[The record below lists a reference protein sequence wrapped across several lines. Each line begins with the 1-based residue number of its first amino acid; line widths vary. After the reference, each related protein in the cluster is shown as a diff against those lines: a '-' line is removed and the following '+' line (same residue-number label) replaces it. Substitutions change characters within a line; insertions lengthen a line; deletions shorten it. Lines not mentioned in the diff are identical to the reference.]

1 MQRKMQRKIYNE
13 ILKWKNNDITKP
25 LMVIGSRQIG
35 KTYIIEEFCK
45 NEFKN
50 YIEVN
55 LQKNPNVIKIFEQKE
70 NPEEKFYK
78 MLIEINKNFN
88 IDTDIIFFDEVQE
101 SEQLISD
108 LKFFCESEKPYKII
122 VAGSL
127 LGVKLN
133 RFHSSFPVGKVEMLN
148 MYAMD
153 FEEFLMALDKKMWID
168 EIKRCYEKN
177 EPIIIHNKLLDL
189 YRAYLYIGGMP
200 ESIKSYIKG
209 EENIFNYKEKIKKD
223 IIEAYISDMSKYI
236 ENVFEGAKIE
246 QIYKSIPS
254 QLGNR
259 SKKFQYTKISKNARS
274 RDYELPLDWLL
285 ASNMIMKCTNLTA
298 VEIPPKAFENPD
310 YFKLFIND
318 VGLLSALLE
327 IKFNDILLDKPYI
340 YKGEIAE
347 NYVAQ
352 QFVSNNITL
361 QYYKIDKNNNENMEI
376 DFILYNDDGIIP
388 IEVKADDNTKSNS
401 LKKYINRYNPKYAIR
416 ISTKNFGFANGIKS
430 IPLYA
435 TFCIE

>member
-1 MQRKMQRKIYNE
+1 MQRKIYQE
-13 ILKWKNNDITKP
+13 ILNWKNSNITKP
-25 LMVIGSRQIG
+25 LMIIGSRQIG

-45 NEFKN
+45 NEFEN
-50 YIEVN
+50 YIEIN
-55 LQKNPNVIKIFEQKE
+55 LQKSPQIVEIFEQKKD
-70 NPEEKFYK
+70 PEEKFYK

-88 IDTDIIFFDEVQE
+88 VETDVIFFDEVQE

-108 LKFFCESEKPYKII
+108 LKFFCESDKPYKII

-148 MYAMD
+148 MYTMD
-153 FEEFLMALDKKMWID
+153 FEEFLMALDKKLWIN
-168 EIKRCYEKN
+168 EIKRCYKEN
-177 EPIIIHNKLLDL
+177 EPIIMHDKLLDL
-189 YRAYLYIGGMP
+189 YRIYLYIGGMP
-200 ESIKSYIKG
+200 ESINNYINEK
-209 EENIFNYKEKIKKD
+209 ENIFNYKEKIKKD
-223 IIEAYISDMSKYI
+223 IIDAYISDMSKYI

-259 SKKFQYTKISKNARS
+259 SKKFQYAKINKNARR

-285 ASNMIMKCTNLTA
+285 ASNMIIKCNNLTA
-298 VEIPPKAFENPD
+298 IQIPPKAFENPD

-318 VGLLSALLE
+318 VGLLSSLLE

-340 YKGEIAE
+340 FKGEIAE

-352 QFVSNNITL
+352 QLISNNISL
-361 QYYKIDKNNNENMEI
+361 QYYKIDQKNNENMEI

-401 LKKYINRYNPKYAIR
+401 LTKYINKYNPSYAIR
-416 ISTKNFGFANGIKS
+416 ISSKNFGCANNIKS
-430 IPLYA
+430 VPLYA
-435 TFCIE
+435 TFLIK

>member
-1 MQRKMQRKIYNE
+1 MQRKIYQE
-13 ILKWKNNDITKP
+13 FLKWKENNMAKP
-25 LMVIGSRQIG
+25 LMIIGSRQIG

-55 LQKNPNVIKIFEQKE
+55 LQKSPQIVEIFEQKKD
-70 NPEEKFYK
+70 PEEKFYN

-88 IDTDIIFFDEVQE
+88 VETDIIFFDEVQE

-108 LKFFCESEKPYKII
+108 LKFFCESDKPYKII

-168 EIKRCYEKN
+168 EIKHCYEKN
-177 EPIIIHNKLLDL
+177 KPIVIHDKLLDL
-189 YRAYLYIGGMP
+189 YRTYLYIGGMP
-200 ESIKSYIKG
+200 ESIKNYINAK
-209 EENIFNYKEKIKKD
+209 ENIFDYKDKIKKD
-223 IIEAYISDMSKYI
+223 IIDAYISDMSKYI
-236 ENVFEGAKIE
+236 ENVFESAKIE

-259 SKKFQYTKISKNARS
+259 SKKFQYAKVNKNARR

-285 ASNMIMKCTNLTA
+285 ASNMIIKCNNLTA
-298 VEIPPKAFENPD
+298 IEIPPKAFENQD
-310 YFKLFIND
+310 FFKLFIND
-318 VGLLSALLE
+318 VGLLSTLLE
-327 IKFNDILLDKPYI
+327 IKFNDILLNKPYI
-340 YKGEIAE
+340 FKGEIAE
-347 NYVAQ
+347 NYVAEQ
-352 QFVSNNITL
+352 LNSNNITL
-361 QYYKIDKNNNENMEI
+361 QYYKVDQKNSENMEI

-388 IEVKADDNTKSNS
+388 IEVKADDNIKSNS
-401 LKKYINRYNPKYAIR
+401 LNKYINKYNPSYAIR
-416 ISTKNFGFANGIKS
+416 ISSKNFGFHNNIKS
-430 IPLYA
+430 VPLYA
-435 TFCIE
+435 AFLIK

>member
-1 MQRKMQRKIYNE
+1 MQRKIYKE
-13 ILKWKNNDITKP
+13 ILNWKNSNTAKP
-25 LMVIGSRQIG
+25 LMIIGSRQIG

-50 YIEVN
+50 YIEIN
-55 LQKNPNVIKIFEQKE
+55 LQKSPKIVEIFEQKKD
-70 NPEEKFYK
+70 PEEKFYK
-78 MLIEINKNFN
+78 MLLEINKNFN
-88 IDTDIIFFDEVQE
+88 VETDVIFFDEIQE

-148 MYAMD
+148 MYPMD
-153 FEEFLMALDKKMWID
+153 FEEFLMALDKEMWIK
-168 EIKRCYEKN
+168 EIKRCYKEN
-177 EPIIIHNKLLDL
+177 EPIVVHDKLLDL
-189 YRAYLYIGGMP
+189 YRTYLYIGGMP
-200 ESIKSYIKG
+200 ESVNNYVDVK
-209 EENIFNYKEKIKKD
+209 ENIFNYREKIKKD
-223 IIEAYISDMSKYI
+223 IINAYINDMSKYI

-259 SKKFQYTKISKNARS
+259 SKKFQYAKVNKNARR

-285 ASNMIMKCTNLTA
+285 ASSMIIKCTNLNA
-298 VEIPPKAFENPD
+298 IEIPPKAFENTE

-318 VGLLSALLE
+318 VGLLSTLLE
-327 IKFNDILLDKPYI
+327 IKFNDILLDRPYI
-340 YKGEIAE
+340 FKGEIAE
-347 NYVAQ
+347 NYVAEQ
-352 QFVSNNITL
+352 LTSNSITL
-361 QYYKIDKNNNENMEI
+361 QYYKVEQKNNENMEI

-388 IEVKADDNTKSNS
+388 IEIKADDNTKSNS
-401 LKKYINRYNPKYAIR
+401 LNKYINKYKPSYAIR
-416 ISTKNFGFANGIKS
+416 ISSKNFGFANNIKS
-430 IPLYA
+430 VPLYA
-435 TFCIE
+435 TFLIK

>member
-1 MQRKMQRKIYNE
+1 MQRKIYQE
-13 ILKWKNNDITKP
+13 FLKWKENNMAKP
-25 LMVIGSRQIG
+25 LMIIGSRQIG

-55 LQKNPNVIKIFEQKE
+55 LQKSPQIVEIFEQKKD
-70 NPEEKFYK
+70 PEEKFYN

-88 IDTDIIFFDEVQE
+88 VETDIIFFDEVQE

-108 LKFFCESEKPYKII
+108 LKFFCESDKPYKII

-168 EIKRCYEKN
+168 EIKHCYEKN
-177 EPIIIHNKLLDL
+177 KPIVIHDKLLDL
-189 YRAYLYIGGMP
+189 YRTYLYIGGMP
-200 ESIKSYIKG
+200 ESIKNYINAK
-209 EENIFNYKEKIKKD
+209 ENIFDYKDKIKKD
-223 IIEAYISDMSKYI
+223 IIDAYISDMSKYI
-236 ENVFEGAKIE
+236 ENVFESAKIE

-259 SKKFQYTKISKNARS
+259 SKKFQYAKVNKNARR

-285 ASNMIMKCTNLTA
+285 ASNMIIKCNNLTA
-298 VEIPPKAFENPD
+298 IEIPPKAFENQD
-310 YFKLFIND
+310 FFKLFIND
-318 VGLLSALLE
+318 VGLLSTLLE
-327 IKFNDILLDKPYI
+327 IKFNDILLNKPYI
-340 YKGEIAE
+340 FKGEIAK
-347 NYVAQ
+347 NYVAEQ
-352 QFVSNNITL
+352 LNSNNITL
-361 QYYKIDKNNNENMEI
+361 QYYKVDQKNSENMEI

-388 IEVKADDNTKSNS
+388 IEVKADDNIKSNS
-401 LKKYINRYNPKYAIR
+401 LNKYINKYNPSYAIR
-416 ISTKNFGFANGIKS
+416 ISSKNFGFHNNIKS
-430 IPLYA
+430 VPLYA
-435 TFCIE
+435 AFLIK

>member
-1 MQRKMQRKIYNE
+1 MQRKIYQE
-13 ILKWKNNDITKP
+13 ILNWKNSNITKP
-25 LMVIGSRQIG
+25 LMIIGSRQIG
-35 KTYIIEEFCK
+35 KTYIIKEFCK
-45 NEFKN
+45 NEFEN
-50 YIEVN
+50 YIEIN
-55 LQKNPNVIKIFEQKE
+55 LQKSPQIVEIFEQKKD
-70 NPEEKFYK
+70 PEEKFYK

-88 IDTDIIFFDEVQE
+88 VETDVIFFDEVQE

-108 LKFFCESEKPYKII
+108 LKFYCESEKPYKII

-148 MYAMD
+148 MYTMD

-168 EIKRCYEKN
+168 EIKRCYKEN
-177 EPIIIHNKLLDL
+177 ESIVIHDKLLDL
-189 YRAYLYIGGMP
+189 YRIYLYIGGMP
-200 ESIKSYIKG
+200 ESINNYINEK
-209 EENIFNYKEKIKKD
+209 ENIFNYKEKIKKD
-223 IIEAYISDMSKYI
+223 IIDAYISDMSKYI

-259 SKKFQYTKISKNARS
+259 SKKFQYAKINKNARR

-285 ASNMIMKCTNLTA
+285 ASNMIIKCNNLTA
-298 VEIPPKAFENPD
+298 IQIPPKAFEDPD

-318 VGLLSALLE
+318 VGLLSSLLE

-340 YKGEIAE
+340 FKGEIAE

-352 QFVSNNITL
+352 QLISNNISL
-361 QYYKIDKNNNENMEI
+361 QYYKVDQKNNENMEI

-388 IEVKADDNTKSNS
+388 IEVKANDNTKSNS
-401 LKKYINRYNPKYAIR
+401 LTKYINKYNPSYAIR
-416 ISTKNFGFANGIKS
+416 ISSKNFGFANNIKS
-430 IPLYA
+430 VPLYA
-435 TFCIE
+435 TFLIK

>member
-1 MQRKMQRKIYNE
+1 MQRKIYQE
-13 ILKWKNNDITKP
+13 ILNWKNSNITKP
-25 LMVIGSRQIG
+25 LMIIGSRQIG
-35 KTYIIEEFCK
+35 KTYIIKEFCK
-45 NEFKN
+45 NEFEN
-50 YIEVN
+50 YIEIN
-55 LQKNPNVIKIFEQKE
+55 LQKSPQIVKIFEQKKD
-70 NPEEKFYK
+70 PEEKFYK

-88 IDTDIIFFDEVQE
+88 VETDVIFFDEVQE

-108 LKFFCESEKPYKII
+108 LKFYCESEKPYKII

-148 MYAMD
+148 MYTMD

-168 EIKRCYEKN
+168 EIKRCYKEN
-177 EPIIIHNKLLDL
+177 ESIVIHDKLLDL
-189 YRAYLYIGGMP
+189 YRIYLYIGGMP
-200 ESIKSYIKG
+200 ESINNYINEK
-209 EENIFNYKEKIKKD
+209 ENIFNYKEKIKKD
-223 IIEAYISDMSKYI
+223 IIDAYISDMSKYI

-259 SKKFQYTKISKNARS
+259 SKKFQYAKINKNARR

-285 ASNMIMKCTNLTA
+285 ASNMIIKCNNLTA
-298 VEIPPKAFENPD
+298 IQIPPKAFEDPD

-318 VGLLSALLE
+318 VGLLSSLLE

-340 YKGEIAE
+340 FKGEIAE

-352 QFVSNNITL
+352 QLISNNISL
-361 QYYKIDKNNNENMEI
+361 QYYKVDQKNNENMEI

-388 IEVKADDNTKSNS
+388 IEVKANDNTKSNS
-401 LKKYINRYNPKYAIR
+401 LTKYINKYNPSYAIR
-416 ISTKNFGFANGIKS
+416 ISSKNFGFANNIKS
-430 IPLYA
+430 VPLYA
-435 TFCIE
+435 TFLIK

>member
-1 MQRKMQRKIYNE
+1 MRRKIYKE
-13 ILKWKNNDITKP
+13 ILNWKNSNITKP
-25 LMVIGSRQIG
+25 LMIIGSRQIG

-45 NEFKN
+45 NEFEN
-50 YIEVN
+50 YIEIN
-55 LQKNPNVIKIFEQKE
+55 LQKSPKIVEIFEQKKD
-70 NPEEKFYK
+70 PEEKFYR
-78 MLIEINKNFN
+78 MLLEINKNFN
-88 IDTDIIFFDEVQE
+88 VEKDVIFIDEVQE

-153 FEEFLMALDKKMWID
+153 FEEFLMALDKEMWIK
-168 EIKRCYEKN
+168 EIKRCYKEN
-177 EPIIIHNKLLDL
+177 EPIVIHDKLLDL
-189 YRAYLYIGGMP
+189 YRTYLYIGGMP
-200 ESIKSYIKG
+200 ESINNYINVK
-209 EENIFNYKEKIKKD
+209 ENIFNYKDKIKKD
-223 IIEAYISDMSKYI
+223 IIDAYISDMSKYI

-259 SKKFQYTKISKNARS
+259 SKKFQYAKVNKNARR
-274 RDYELPLDWLL
+274 RDYELALDWLL
-285 ASNMIMKCTNLTA
+285 ASNMIIKCTNLTA
-298 VEIPPKAFENPD
+298 IEIPPKAFENSD

-318 VGLLSALLE
+318 VGLLSTLLE
-327 IKFNDILLDKPYI
+327 IKFNDVLLDKPYI
-340 YKGEIAE
+340 FKGEIAE

-352 QFVSNNITL
+352 QLMSNNITL
-361 QYYKIDKNNNENMEI
+361 QYYKIDKNNYENMEI

-401 LKKYINRYNPKYAIR
+401 LNKYISKYNPSYAIR
-416 ISTKNFGFANGIKS
+416 ISSKNFGFANNIKS
-430 IPLYA
+430 VPLYA
-435 TFCIE
+435 AFLIK

>member
-1 MQRKMQRKIYNE
+1 MQRKIYKE
-13 ILKWKNNDITKP
+13 ILKWKNSDMTKP
-25 LMVIGSRQIG
+25 LMIIGSRQIG

-45 NEFKN
+45 NEFEN

-55 LQKNPNVIKIFEQKE
+55 LQKYPNIVKIFEEKK

-78 MLIEINKNFN
+78 MLIELNKNFN
-88 IDTDIIFFDEVQE
+88 VETDIIFFDEVQE

-153 FEEFLMALDKKMWID
+153 FEEFLIALDKKMWID
-168 EIKRCYEKN
+168 EIKRCYKQN
-177 EPIIIHNKLLDL
+177 EPIVIHDKLLDL
-189 YRAYLYIGGMP
+189 YRTYLYIGGMP
-200 ESIKSYIKG
+200 ESINSYING
-209 EENIFNYKEKIKKD
+209 QENIFNYKEKIKKN
-223 IIEAYISDMSKYI
+223 IIDAYISDMSKYI
-236 ENVFEGAKIE
+236 ENIFEGAKIE

-259 SKKFQYTKISKNARS
+259 SKKFQYAKINKNARS

-285 ASNMIMKCTNLTA
+285 ASNMVMKCTNLTA
-298 VEIPPKAFENPD
+298 IEIPPKAFENPD

-318 VGLLSALLE
+318 VGLLSTLLE

-340 YKGEIAE
+340 FKGEIAE

-352 QFVSNNITL
+352 QFISNNITL
-361 QYYKIDKNNNENMEI
+361 QYYKIDQKNNENMEI

-388 IEVKADDNTKSNS
+388 VEVKADDNTKSNS
-401 LKKYINRYNPKYAIR
+401 LKKYINRYNPEYAIR
-416 ISTKNFGFANGIKS
+416 ISSKNFGFENKIKS
-430 IPLYA
+430 VPLYA
-435 TFCIE
+435 AFLLK

>member
-1 MQRKMQRKIYNE
+1 MQRKIYQE
-13 ILKWKNNDITKP
+13 ILNWKNSNITKP
-25 LMVIGSRQIG
+25 LMIIGSRQIG

-45 NEFKN
+45 NEFEN
-50 YIEVN
+50 YIEIN
-55 LQKNPNVIKIFEQKE
+55 LQKSPQIVEIFEQKKD
-70 NPEEKFYK
+70 PEEKFYK

-88 IDTDIIFFDEVQE
+88 VETDVIFFDEVQE

-108 LKFFCESEKPYKII
+108 LKFFCESDKPYKII

-148 MYAMD
+148 MYTMD
-153 FEEFLMALDKKMWID
+153 FEEFLMALDKKLWIN
-168 EIKRCYEKN
+168 EIKRCYKEN
-177 EPIIIHNKLLDL
+177 EPIIMHDKLLDL
-189 YRAYLYIGGMP
+189 YRIYLYIGGMP
-200 ESIKSYIKG
+200 ESINNYINEK
-209 EENIFNYKEKIKKD
+209 ENIFNYKEKIKKD
-223 IIEAYISDMSKYI
+223 IIDAYISDMSKYI

-259 SKKFQYTKISKNARS
+259 SKKFQYAKINKNARR

-285 ASNMIMKCTNLTA
+285 ASNMIIKCNNLTA
-298 VEIPPKAFENPD
+298 IQIPPKAFENPD

-318 VGLLSALLE
+318 VGLLSSLLE

-340 YKGEIAE
+340 FKGEIAE

-352 QFVSNNITL
+352 QLISNNISL
-361 QYYKIDKNNNENMEI
+361 QYYKIDQKNNENMEI

-401 LKKYINRYNPKYAIR
+401 LTKYINKYNPSYAIR
-416 ISTKNFGFANGIKS
+416 ISSKNFGFANNIKS
-430 IPLYA
+430 VPLYA
-435 TFCIE
+435 TFLIK

>member
-1 MQRKMQRKIYNE
+1 MQRKIYKE
-13 ILKWKNNDITKP
+13 FLKWKNSDMTKP
-25 LMVIGSRQIG
+25 LMIIGSRQIG

-55 LQKNPNVIKIFEQKE
+55 LQKHPNIVKIFEEEKK
-70 NPEEKFYK
+70 PEEKFYK
-78 MLIEINKNFN
+78 MLIELNKNFN
-88 IDTDIIFFDEVQE
+88 IETDIIFFDEVQE

-148 MYAMD
+148 MYSMD
-153 FEEFLMALDKKMWID
+153 FEEFLIALDKKMWVE
-168 EIKRCYEKN
+168 EIKRCYEQN
-177 EPIIIHNKLLDL
+177 EPIVIHDKLLDL
-189 YRAYLYIGGMP
+189 YRTYLYIGGMP
-200 ESIKSYIKG
+200 ESINSYING
-209 EENIFNYKEKIKKD
+209 QENIFNYKEKIKKN
-223 IIEAYISDMSKYI
+223 IIDAYISDMSKYI
-236 ENVFEGAKIE
+236 ENIFEGAKIE

-259 SKKFQYTKISKNARS
+259 SRKFQYAKINKNARS

-285 ASNMIMKCTNLTA
+285 ASNMVMKCTNLTTI
-298 VEIPPKAFENPD
+298 EIPPKAFENPD

-318 VGLLSALLE
+318 VGLLSTLLE

-340 YKGEIAE
+340 FKGEIAE

-352 QFVSNNITL
+352 QLISNNITL
-361 QYYKIDKNNNENMEI
+361 QYYKIDQKNNENMEI

-416 ISTKNFGFANGIKS
+416 ISSKNFGFENKIKS
-430 IPLYA
+430 VPLYA
-435 TFCIE
+435 VFLIK

>member
-1 MQRKMQRKIYNE
+1 MQRKIYQE
-13 ILKWKNNDITKP
+13 ILKWKENNMAKP
-25 LMVIGSRQIG
+25 LMIIGSRQIG

-55 LQKNPNVIKIFEQKE
+55 LQKSPQIVEIFEQKKD
-70 NPEEKFYK
+70 PEEKFYN

-88 IDTDIIFFDEVQE
+88 VETDIIFFDEVQE

-108 LKFFCESEKPYKII
+108 LKFFCESDKPYKII

-168 EIKRCYEKN
+168 EIKHCYEKN
-177 EPIIIHNKLLDL
+177 KPIVIHDKLLDL
-189 YRAYLYIGGMP
+189 YRTYLYIGGMP
-200 ESIKSYIKG
+200 ESIKNYINAK
-209 EENIFNYKEKIKKD
+209 ENIFDYKDKIKKD
-223 IIEAYISDMSKYI
+223 IIDAYISDMSKYI
-236 ENVFEGAKIE
+236 ENVFESAKIE
-246 QIYKSIPS
+246 QIYKTIPS

-259 SKKFQYTKISKNARS
+259 SKKFQYAKVNKNARR

-285 ASNMIMKCTNLTA
+285 ASNMIIKCNNLTA
-298 VEIPPKAFENPD
+298 IEIPPKAFENRD
-310 YFKLFIND
+310 FFKLFIND
-318 VGLLSALLE
+318 VGLLSTLLE
-327 IKFNDILLDKPYI
+327 IKFNDILLNKPYI
-340 YKGEIAE
+340 FKGEIAE
-347 NYVAQ
+347 NYVAEQ
-352 QFVSNNITL
+352 LNSNNITL
-361 QYYKIDKNNNENMEI
+361 QYYKVDQKNSENMEI

-388 IEVKADDNTKSNS
+388 IEVKADDNIKSNS
-401 LKKYINRYNPKYAIR
+401 LNKYINKYNPSYAIR
-416 ISTKNFGFANGIKS
+416 ISSKNFGFHNNIKS
-430 IPLYA
+430 VPLYA
-435 TFCIE
+435 AFLIK

>member
-1 MQRKMQRKIYNE
+1 MQRKIYKE
-13 ILKWKNNDITKP
+13 FLKWKDTNMTKP
-25 LMVIGSRQIG
+25 LMIIGSRQIG

-45 NEFKN
+45 NEFPN

-55 LQKNPNVIKIFEQKE
+55 LQKSPQIVEIFEQKKD
-70 NPEEKFYK
+70 PEEKFYK

-88 IDTDIIFFDEVQE
+88 VETDIIFFDEVQE

-108 LKFFCESEKPYKII
+108 LKFFCESDKPYKII

-127 LGVKLN
+127 LGVKLK

-153 FEEFLMALDKKMWID
+153 FEEFLMALNKTMWIA

-177 EPIIIHNKLLDL
+177 EPIVVHDKLLDL
-189 YRAYLYIGGMP
+189 YRTYLYIGGMP
-200 ESIKSYIKG
+200 ESINNYINAK
-209 EENIFNYKEKIKKD
+209 ENIFNYKEKIKKD
-223 IIEAYISDMSKYI
+223 IIDAYISDMSKYI
-236 ENVFEGAKIE
+236 ENVFESAKIE

-259 SKKFQYTKISKNARS
+259 SKKFQYAKVNKNARR

-285 ASNMIMKCTNLTA
+285 ASNMIIKCNNLTA
-298 VEIPPKAFENPD
+298 IEIPPKAFENPD
-310 YFKLFIND
+310 FFKLFIND
-318 VGLLSALLE
+318 VGLLSTLLE

-340 YKGEIAE
+340 FKGEIAE
-347 NYVAQ
+347 NYVAEQ
-352 QFVSNNITL
+352 LCSNNITL
-361 QYYKIDKNNNENMEI
+361 QYHKVDQNSNENMEI

-388 IEVKADDNTKSNS
+388 IEVKADDNIKSTS
-401 LKKYINRYNPKYAIR
+401 LNKYINKYKPNYAIR
-416 ISTKNFGFANGIKS
+416 ISSKNFGFANNIKS
-430 IPLYA
+430 VPLYA
-435 TFCIE
+435 TFLIK

>member
-1 MQRKMQRKIYNE
+1 MQRKIYNE

-25 LMVIGSRQIG
+25 LMIIGSRQIG

-45 NEFKN
+45 NEFNN

-55 LQKNPNVIKIFEQKE
+55 LQKTPNVIKIFEQKE

-88 IDTDIIFFDEVQE
+88 VDTDIIFFDEVQE

-168 EIKRCYEKN
+168 EIKRCYQKN
-177 EPIIIHNKLLDL
+177 EPIIIHNKLMDL
-189 YRAYLYIGGMP
+189 YRTYLYVGGMP
-200 ESIKSYIKG
+200 ESIKSYINSK
-209 EENIFNYKEKIKKD
+209 ENIFEYKEKIKKD
-223 IIEAYISDMSKYI
+223 IIQSYISDMSKYI

-259 SKKFQYTKISKNARS
+259 SKKFQYAKISKNARS

-298 VEIPPKAFENPD
+298 IEIPPKAFENPD

-318 VGLLSALLE
+318 VGLLSTLLE
-327 IKFNDILLDKPYI
+327 IKFNDVFLDKPYI
-340 YKGEIAE
+340 FKGEIAE

-352 QFVSNNITL
+352 QFISNNITL
-361 QYYKIDKNNNENMEI
+361 QYYKIDRNNNENMEI

-388 IEVKADDNTKSNS
+388 VEVKSDDNTKSNS
-401 LKKYINRYNPKYAIR
+401 LKKYINRYKPQYAIR
-416 ISTKNFGFANGIKS
+416 ISAKNFGFENNIKS
-430 IPLYA
+430 VPLYA
-435 TFCIE
+435 TFLVK

>member
-1 MQRKMQRKIYNE
+1 MQRKIYQE
-13 ILKWKNNDITKP
+13 ILNWKNSNIKKP
-25 LMVIGSRQIG
+25 LMIIGSRQIG

-45 NEFKN
+45 NEFEN
-50 YIEVN
+50 YIEIN
-55 LQKNPNVIKIFEQKE
+55 LQKSPKIVEIFEQKKD
-70 NPEEKFYK
+70 PEEKFYK
-78 MLIEINKNFN
+78 MLLEINKNFN
-88 IDTDIIFFDEVQE
+88 VETDVIFFDEVQE

-127 LGVKLN
+127 LGVKLK

-148 MYAMD
+148 MHAMD
-153 FEEFLMALDKKMWID
+153 FEEFLMALNKEMWIK
-168 EIKRCYEKN
+168 EIKRCYKEN
-177 EPIIIHNKLLDL
+177 EPIVIHDKLLDL

-200 ESIKSYIKG
+200 ESVNNYVDVK
-209 EENIFNYKEKIKKD
+209 ENIFNYKEKIKKD
-223 IIEAYISDMSKYI
+223 IIDAYINDMSKYI

-259 SKKFQYTKISKNARS
+259 SKKFQYAKVNKNARR

-285 ASNMIMKCTNLTA
+285 ASSMIVKCTNLNA
-298 VEIPPKAFENPD
+298 IEIPPKAFENSD

-318 VGLLSALLE
+318 VGLLSTLLE

-340 YKGEIAE
+340 FKGEIAE
-347 NYVAQ
+347 NYVAE

-361 QYYKIDKNNNENMEI
+361 QYYKVDQKNNENMEI

-401 LKKYINRYNPKYAIR
+401 LNKYINKYKPNYAIR
-416 ISTKNFGFANGIKS
+416 ISSKNFGFSNNIKS
-430 IPLYA
+430 VPLYA
-435 TFCIE
+435 TFLIK

>member
-1 MQRKMQRKIYNE
+1 MQRKIYQE
-13 ILKWKNNDITKP
+13 FLKWKENNMAKP
-25 LMVIGSRQIG
+25 LMIIGSRQIG

-55 LQKNPNVIKIFEQKE
+55 LQKSPQIVEIFEQKKD
-70 NPEEKFYK
+70 PEEKFYN

-88 IDTDIIFFDEVQE
+88 VETDIIFFDEVQE

-108 LKFFCESEKPYKII
+108 LKFFCESDKPYKII

-168 EIKRCYEKN
+168 EIKHCYEKN
-177 EPIIIHNKLLDL
+177 KPIVIHDKLLDL
-189 YRAYLYIGGMP
+189 YRTYLYIGGMP
-200 ESIKSYIKG
+200 ESIKNYINAK
-209 EENIFNYKEKIKKD
+209 ENIFDYKDKIKKD
-223 IIEAYISDMSKYI
+223 IIDAYISDMSKYI
-236 ENVFEGAKIE
+236 ENVFESAKIE

-259 SKKFQYTKISKNARS
+259 SKKFQYAKVNKNARR

-285 ASNMIMKCTNLTA
+285 ASNMIIKCNNLTA
-298 VEIPPKAFENPD
+298 IEIPPKAFENRD
-310 YFKLFIND
+310 FFKLFIND
-318 VGLLSALLE
+318 VGLLSTLLE
-327 IKFNDILLDKPYI
+327 IKFNDILLNKPYI
-340 YKGEIAE
+340 FKGEIAE
-347 NYVAQ
+347 NYVAEQ
-352 QFVSNNITL
+352 LNSNNITL
-361 QYYKIDKNNNENMEI
+361 QYYKVDQKNSENMEI

-388 IEVKADDNTKSNS
+388 IEVKADDNIKSNS
-401 LKKYINRYNPKYAIR
+401 LNKYINKYNPSYAIR
-416 ISTKNFGFANGIKS
+416 ISSKNFGFHNNIKS
-430 IPLYA
+430 VPLYA
-435 TFCIE
+435 AFLIK

>member
-1 MQRKMQRKIYNE
+1 MKRKIYRE
-13 ILKWKNNDITKP
+13 ILKWKNSDMTKP
-25 LMVIGSRQIG
+25 LMIIGSRQIG

-45 NEFKN
+45 NEFEN

-55 LQKNPNVIKIFEQKE
+55 LQKYPNIVKIFEEKK

-78 MLIEINKNFN
+78 MLIELNKSFN
-88 IDTDIIFFDEVQE
+88 VETDIIFFDEVQE

-133 RFHSSFPVGKVEMLN
+133 RFHSSFPVGKVEMIN

-153 FEEFLMALDKKMWID
+153 FEEFLIALDKKMWID
-168 EIKRCYEKN
+168 EIKRCYEQN
-177 EPIIIHNKLLDL
+177 EPIVIHDKLLDL
-189 YRAYLYIGGMP
+189 YRTYLYIGGMP
-200 ESIKSYIKG
+200 ESINSYING
-209 EENIFNYKEKIKKD
+209 QENIFNYKEKIKKN
-223 IIEAYISDMSKYI
+223 IIDAYISDMSKYI
-236 ENVFEGAKIE
+236 ENIFEGAKIE

-259 SKKFQYTKISKNARS
+259 SKKFQYAKINKNARS

-285 ASNMIMKCTNLTA
+285 ASNMVMKCTNLTA
-298 VEIPPKAFENPD
+298 IEIPPKAFENPD

-318 VGLLSALLE
+318 VGLLSTLLE
-327 IKFNDILLDKPYI
+327 IKFNDILLNKPYI
-340 YKGEIAE
+340 FKGEIAE

-352 QFVSNNITL
+352 QFISNNITL
-361 QYYKIDKNNNENMEI
+361 QYYKIDQKNNENMEI

-388 IEVKADDNTKSNS
+388 VEVKADDNTKSNS
-401 LKKYINRYNPKYAIR
+401 LKKYINRYNPEYAIR
-416 ISTKNFGFANGIKS
+416 ISSKNFGFENKIKS
-430 IPLYA
+430 VPLYA
-435 TFCIE
+435 TFLIK

>member
-1 MQRKMQRKIYNE
+1 MQRKIYQE
-13 ILKWKNNDITKP
+13 ILNWKNNNITKP
-25 LMVIGSRQIG
+25 LMIIGSRQIG

-45 NEFKN
+45 KEFEN

-55 LQKNPNVIKIFEQKE
+55 LQKSPNVVEIFEEKK

-88 IDTDIIFFDEVQE
+88 VETDVIFFDEVQE

-133 RFHSSFPVGKVEMLN
+133 RFHSSFPVGKVEMLS

-153 FEEFLMALDKKMWID
+153 FEEFLMALDKEMWIN
-168 EIKRCYEKN
+168 EIKRCYKEN
-177 EPIIIHNKLLDL
+177 EPIVIHDKLLDL
-189 YRAYLYIGGMP
+189 YRTYLYVGGMP
-200 ESIKSYIKG
+200 ESINSYING
-209 EENIFNYKEKIKKD
+209 QENIFNYKEKIKKN
-223 IIEAYISDMSKYI
+223 IIDAYISDMSKYI
-236 ENVFEGAKIE
+236 ENIFEGAKIE

-259 SKKFQYTKISKNARS
+259 SKKFQYAKINKNARS

-285 ASNMIMKCTNLTA
+285 ASNMIMKCTNLIA
-298 VEIPPKAFENPD
+298 IEIPPKAFENPD

-318 VGLLSALLE
+318 VGLLSTLLE

-340 YKGEIAE
+340 FKGEIAE

-352 QFVSNNITL
+352 QFISNNITL
-361 QYYKIDKNNNENMEI
+361 QYYKIDQKNNENMEI
-376 DFILYNDDGIIP
+376 DFILYNDDGLIP
-388 IEVKADDNTKSNS
+388 VEVKSDDNTKSNS
-401 LKKYINRYNPKYAIR
+401 LKKYINRYNPNYAVR
-416 ISTKNFGFANGIKS
+416 ISSKNFGFENGIKS
-430 IPLYA
+430 VPLYA
-435 TFCIE
+435 AFLVK

>member
-1 MQRKMQRKIYNE
+1 MERKIYNE
-13 ILKWKNNDITKP
+13 MLKWKNNDMTKP
-25 LMVIGSRQIG
+25 LMIIGSRQIG

-55 LQKNPNVIKIFEQKE
+55 LQKTPNVVKIFEQKE

-88 IDTDIIFFDEVQE
+88 IETDIIFFDEVQE

-153 FEEFLMALDKKMWID
+153 FEEFLMAIDKKMWIE

-209 EENIFNYKEKIKKD
+209 KENIFDYKDKIKKD

-259 SKKFQYTKISKNARS
+259 SKKFQYAKINKNARS

-285 ASNMIMKCTNLTA
+285 ASNMIIKCTNLTA
-298 VEIPPKAFENPD
+298 IEIPPKAFENPD

-361 QYYKIDKNNNENMEI
+361 QYYKIDKNSNENMEI

-388 IEVKADDNTKSNS
+388 IEVKANDNTKSSS
-401 LKKYINRYNPKYAIR
+401 LNKYINRYNPKYAIR
-416 ISTKNFGFANGIKS
+416 ISTKNFGFENGIKS
-430 IPLYA
+430 VPLYA
-435 TFCIE
+435 TFCIK

>member
-1 MQRKMQRKIYNE
+1 MQRKIYKE
-13 ILKWKNNDITKP
+13 ILKWKNSGMEKP
-25 LMVIGSRQIG
+25 LMIIGSRQIG
-35 KTYIIEEFCK
+35 KTYIIKEFCK
-45 NEFKN
+45 KEFEN

-55 LQKNPNVIKIFEQKE
+55 LQKYPNIVKIFEEKK

-78 MLIEINKNFN
+78 MLIELNKSFN
-88 IDTDIIFFDEVQE
+88 IETDIIFFDEVQE

-153 FEEFLMALDKKMWID
+153 FEEFLIALDKKMWID
-168 EIKRCYEKN
+168 EIKRCYKQN
-177 EPIIIHNKLLDL
+177 ESIVIHDKLLDL
-189 YRAYLYIGGMP
+189 YRTYLYIGGMP
-200 ESIKSYIKG
+200 ESINNYIKG
-209 EENIFNYKEKIKKD
+209 QENIFNYKEKIKKD
-223 IIEAYISDMSKYI
+223 IIDAYISDMSKYI
-236 ENVFEGAKIE
+236 ENIFEGAKIE
-246 QIYKSIPS
+246 QIYRSIPS

-259 SKKFQYTKISKNARS
+259 SRKFQYAKINKNARS

-285 ASNMIMKCTNLTA
+285 ASNMVMKCTNLTTI
-298 VEIPPKAFENPD
+298 EIPPKAFENPD

-318 VGLLSALLE
+318 VGLLSTLLE

-340 YKGEIAE
+340 FKGEIAE

-352 QFVSNNITL
+352 QFISNNITL
-361 QYYKIDKNNNENMEI
+361 QYYKIDQKNNENMEI

-388 IEVKADDNTKSNS
+388 VEVKADDNTKSNS
-401 LKKYINRYNPKYAIR
+401 LKKYINRYNPKYSIR
-416 ISTKNFGFANGIKS
+416 ISSKNFGFENKIKS
-430 IPLYA
+430 VPLYA
-435 TFCIE
+435 VFLIK

>member
-1 MQRKMQRKIYNE
+1 MQRKIYDE

-25 LMVIGSRQIG
+25 LMIIGSRQIG

-45 NEFKN
+45 NEFNN

-55 LQKNPNVIKIFEQKE
+55 LQKTPNVVKIFEEKA
-70 NPEEKFYK
+70 NPEDKFYK
-78 MLIEINKNFN
+78 MLIEINQNFN

-153 FEEFLMALDKKMWID
+153 FEEFLMALDKKMWIE
-168 EIKRCYEKN
+168 EIKRCYKKN
-177 EPIIIHNKLLDL
+177 EPIIIHDKLLDL
-189 YRAYLYIGGMP
+189 YRTYLYVGGMP
-200 ESIKSYIKG
+200 ESVKSYIKG
-209 EENIFNYKEKIKKD
+209 KENIFNYKEKIKKD

-259 SKKFQYTKISKNARS
+259 SKKFQYAKINKNARS

-285 ASNMIMKCTNLTA
+285 ASNMIIKCTNLTA
-298 VEIPPKAFENPD
+298 IEIPPKAFENPD
-310 YFKLFIND
+310 YFKLYIND
-318 VGLLSALLE
+318 IGLLSALLE

-340 YKGEIAE
+340 FKGEIAE

-401 LKKYINRYNPKYAIR
+401 LKKYINRYNPKYSIR
-416 ISTKNFGFANGIKS
+416 ISAKNFGFENNIKS
-430 IPLYA
+430 VPLYA
-435 TFCIE
+435 TFLIK

>member
-1 MQRKMQRKIYNE
+1 MQRKIYNE
-13 ILKWKNNDITKP
+13 ILKWKNDDITKP

-45 NEFKN
+45 NEFEN
-50 YIEVN
+50 YIEIN
-55 LQKNPNVIKIFEQKE
+55 LQKTPNVVKIFEEKI

-78 MLIEINKNFN
+78 TLIEINQNFN
-88 IDTDIIFFDEVQE
+88 IDTDVIFFDEVQE

-153 FEEFLMALDKKMWID
+153 FEEFLMALDKQMWID

-177 EPIIIHNKLLDL
+177 EAIIIHNKLLDL
-189 YRAYLYIGGMP
+189 YRTYLYIGGMP
-200 ESIKSYIKG
+200 ESIKNYIMAK
-209 EENIFNYKEKIKKD
+209 ENIFDYKAKIKKD

-254 QLGNR
+254 QLGNK
-259 SKKFQYTKISKNARS
+259 SKKFQYAKISKNARS

-285 ASNMIMKCTNLTA
+285 ASNMIIKCTNLTA
-298 VEIPPKAFENPD
+298 IEIPPKAFEDSD
-310 YFKLFIND
+310 YFKLYIND
-318 VGLLSALLE
+318 VGILSALLE
-327 IKFNDILLDKPYI
+327 IKFNDILLDRPYI

-352 QFVSNNITL
+352 QFMSNGITL
-361 QYYKIDKNNNENMEI
+361 QYYKNDKNNNENMEI

-388 IEVKADDNTKSNS
+388 VEVKADDNTKSNR
-401 LKKYINRYNPKYAIR
+401 LKKYINKYNPKYSIR
-416 ISTKNFGFANGIKS
+416 ISAKNFGFENNIKS
-430 IPLYA
+430 VPLYA
-435 TFCIE
+435 TFLIK

>member
-1 MQRKMQRKIYNE
+1 MQRKIYNE

-25 LMVIGSRQIG
+25 LMIIGSRQIG

-88 IDTDIIFFDEVQE
+88 VDTDIIFFDEVQE

-153 FEEFLMALDKKMWID
+153 FEEFLMALDKKMWIE

-189 YRAYLYIGGMP
+189 YRAYLYVGGMP

-209 EENIFNYKEKIKKD
+209 KENIFNYKDKIKKD

-259 SKKFQYTKISKNARS
+259 SKKFQYAKISKNARS

-298 VEIPPKAFENPD
+298 IEIPPKAFENPD

-401 LKKYINRYNPKYAIR
+401 LKKYINRYNPKYSIR

>member
-1 MQRKMQRKIYNE
+1 MQRKIYQE
-13 ILKWKNNDITKP
+13 ILNWKNNNITKP
-25 LMVIGSRQIG
+25 LMIIGSRQIG

-45 NEFKN
+45 KEFEN

-55 LQKNPNVIKIFEQKE
+55 LQKSPNVVEIFEEKK

-88 IDTDIIFFDEVQE
+88 VETDVIFFDEVQE

-133 RFHSSFPVGKVEMLN
+133 RFHSSFPVGKVEMLS

-153 FEEFLMALDKKMWID
+153 FEEFLMALDKEMWIN
-168 EIKRCYEKN
+168 EIKRCYKEN
-177 EPIIIHNKLLDL
+177 EPIVIHDKLLDL
-189 YRAYLYIGGMP
+189 YRTYLYVGGMP
-200 ESIKSYIKG
+200 ESINSYING
-209 EENIFNYKEKIKKD
+209 QENIFNYKEKIKKN
-223 IIEAYISDMSKYI
+223 IIDAYISDMSKYI
-236 ENVFEGAKIE
+236 ENIFEGAKIE

-259 SKKFQYTKISKNARS
+259 SKKFQYAKINKNARS

-298 VEIPPKAFENPD
+298 IEIPPKAFENPD

-318 VGLLSALLE
+318 VGLLSTLLE

-352 QFVSNNITL
+352 QFASNNITL
-361 QYYKIDKNNNENMEI
+361 QYYKIDQKNNENMEI
-376 DFILYNDDGIIP
+376 DFILYNDDGLIP
-388 IEVKADDNTKSNS
+388 VEVKSDDNTRSTS
-401 LKKYINRYNPKYAIR
+401 LKKYINRYNPNYAVR
-416 ISTKNFGFANGIKS
+416 ISSKNFGFENGIKS
-430 IPLYA
+430 VPLYA
-435 TFCIE
+435 AFLVK

>member
-1 MQRKMQRKIYNE
+1 MQRKIYQE
-13 ILKWKNNDITKP
+13 FLKWKENNMAKP
-25 LMVIGSRQIG
+25 LMIIGSRQIG

-55 LQKNPNVIKIFEQKE
+55 LQKSPQIVEIFEQKKD
-70 NPEEKFYK
+70 PEEKFYN

-88 IDTDIIFFDEVQE
+88 VETDIIFFDEVQE

-108 LKFFCESEKPYKII
+108 LKFFCESDKPYKII

-168 EIKRCYEKN
+168 EIKHCYEKN
-177 EPIIIHNKLLDL
+177 KPIVIHDKLLDL
-189 YRAYLYIGGMP
+189 YRTYLYIGGMP
-200 ESIKSYIKG
+200 ESIKNYINAK
-209 EENIFNYKEKIKKD
+209 ENIFDYKDKIKKD
-223 IIEAYISDMSKYI
+223 IIDAYISDMSKYI
-236 ENVFEGAKIE
+236 ENVFESAKIE

-259 SKKFQYTKISKNARS
+259 SKKFQYAKINKNARR

-285 ASNMIMKCTNLTA
+285 ASNMIIKCNNLTA
-298 VEIPPKAFENPD
+298 IEIPPKAFENQD
-310 YFKLFIND
+310 FFKLFIND
-318 VGLLSALLE
+318 VGLLSTLLE
-327 IKFNDILLDKPYI
+327 IKFNDILLNKPYI
-340 YKGEIAE
+340 FKGEIAE
-347 NYVAQ
+347 NYVAEQ
-352 QFVSNNITL
+352 LNSNNITL
-361 QYYKIDKNNNENMEI
+361 QYYKVDQKNSENMEI

-388 IEVKADDNTKSNS
+388 IEVKADDNIKSNS
-401 LKKYINRYNPKYAIR
+401 LNKYINKYNPSYAIR
-416 ISTKNFGFANGIKS
+416 ISSKNFGFHNNIKS
-430 IPLYA
+430 VPLYA
-435 TFCIE
+435 AFLIK

>member
-1 MQRKMQRKIYNE
+1 MQRKIYDE

-25 LMVIGSRQIG
+25 LMIIGSRQIG

-45 NEFKN
+45 NEFNN

-55 LQKNPNVIKIFEQKE
+55 LQKIPNVVKIFEEKA
-70 NPEEKFYK
+70 NPEDKFYK
-78 MLIEINKNFN
+78 MLIEINQNFN

-153 FEEFLMALDKKMWID
+153 FEEFLMALDKKMWIE
-168 EIKRCYEKN
+168 EIKRCYKKN
-177 EPIIIHNKLLDL
+177 EPIIIHDKLLDL
-189 YRAYLYIGGMP
+189 YRTYLYVGGMP
-200 ESIKSYIKG
+200 ESVKSYIKG
-209 EENIFNYKEKIKKD
+209 KENIFNYKEKIKKD

-259 SKKFQYTKISKNARS
+259 SKKFQYAKINKNARS

-285 ASNMIMKCTNLTA
+285 ASNMIIKCTNLTA
-298 VEIPPKAFENPD
+298 IEIPPKAFENPD
-310 YFKLFIND
+310 YFKLYIND
-318 VGLLSALLE
+318 IGLLSALLE

-340 YKGEIAE
+340 FKGEIAE

-401 LKKYINRYNPKYAIR
+401 LKKYINRYNPKYSIR
-416 ISTKNFGFANGIKS
+416 ISAKNFGFENNIKS
-430 IPLYA
+430 VPLYA
-435 TFCIE
+435 TFLIK

>member
-1 MQRKMQRKIYNE
+1 MQRKIYKE
-13 ILKWKNNDITKP
+13 ILKWKNSGMEKP
-25 LMVIGSRQIG
+25 LMIIGSRQIG
-35 KTYIIEEFCK
+35 KTYIIKEFCK
-45 NEFKN
+45 KEFEN

-55 LQKNPNVIKIFEQKE
+55 LQKYPNIVKIFEEKK

-78 MLIEINKNFN
+78 MLIELNKSFN
-88 IDTDIIFFDEVQE
+88 IETDIIFFDEVQE

-153 FEEFLMALDKKMWID
+153 FEEFLIALDKKMWID
-168 EIKRCYEKN
+168 EIKRCYKQN
-177 EPIIIHNKLLDL
+177 EPIVIHDKLLDL
-189 YRAYLYIGGMP
+189 YRTYLYIGGMP
-200 ESIKSYIKG
+200 ESINNYIKG
-209 EENIFNYKEKIKKD
+209 QENIFNYKEKIKKD
-223 IIEAYISDMSKYI
+223 IIDAYISDMSKYI
-236 ENVFEGAKIE
+236 ENIFEGAKIE
-246 QIYKSIPS
+246 QIYRSIPS

-259 SKKFQYTKISKNARS
+259 SRKFQYAKINKNARS

-285 ASNMIMKCTNLTA
+285 ASNMVMKCTNLTTI
-298 VEIPPKAFENPD
+298 EIPPKAFENPD

-318 VGLLSALLE
+318 VGLLSTLLE

-340 YKGEIAE
+340 FKGEIAE

-352 QFVSNNITL
+352 QFISNNITL
-361 QYYKIDKNNNENMEI
+361 QYYKIDQKNNENMEI

-388 IEVKADDNTKSNS
+388 VEVKADDNTKSNS
-401 LKKYINRYNPKYAIR
+401 LKKYINRYNPKYSIR
-416 ISTKNFGFANGIKS
+416 ISSKNFGFENKIKS
-430 IPLYA
+430 VPLYA
-435 TFCIE
+435 VFLIK

>member
-1 MQRKMQRKIYNE
+1 MQRKIYQE
-13 ILKWKNNDITKP
+13 ILNWKNSNIKKP
-25 LMVIGSRQIG
+25 LMIIGSRQIG

-45 NEFKN
+45 SEFEN
-50 YIEVN
+50 YIEIN
-55 LQKNPNVIKIFEQKE
+55 LQKSPKIVEIFEQKKD
-70 NPEEKFYK
+70 PEEKFFK
-78 MLIEINKNFN
+78 MLLEINKNFN
-88 IDTDIIFFDEVQE
+88 VEKDVIFIDEVQE

-153 FEEFLMALDKKMWID
+153 FEEFLMALDKEMWIK
-168 EIKRCYEKN
+168 EIKRCYKEN
-177 EPIIIHNKLLDL
+177 EPIVIHDKLLDL
-189 YRAYLYIGGMP
+189 YRTYLYIGGMP
-200 ESIKSYIKG
+200 ESINNYINEK
-209 EENIFNYKEKIKKD
+209 ENIFNYKDKIKKD
-223 IIEAYISDMSKYI
+223 IIDAYISDMSKYI

-259 SKKFQYTKISKNARS
+259 SKKFQYAKVNKNARR

-285 ASNMIMKCTNLTA
+285 ASNMIIKCTNLNA
-298 VEIPPKAFENPD
+298 IEIPPKAFENSD

-318 VGLLSALLE
+318 VGLLSTLLE

-340 YKGEIAE
+340 FKGEIAE

-352 QFVSNNITL
+352 QFTSNNITL
-361 QYYKIDKNNNENMEI
+361 QYYNVEQKNNENMEI

-388 IEVKADDNTKSNS
+388 IEVKADNNTKSNS
-401 LKKYINRYNPKYAIR
+401 LNKYINKFKPSYAIR
-416 ISTKNFGFANGIKS
+416 ISSKNFGFENNIKS
-430 IPLYA
+430 VPLYA
-435 TFCIE
+435 TFLIK

>member
-1 MQRKMQRKIYNE
+1 MQRKIYQE
-13 ILKWKNNDITKP
+13 FLKWKENNMAKP
-25 LMVIGSRQIG
+25 LMIIGSRQIG

-55 LQKNPNVIKIFEQKE
+55 LQKSPQIVEIFEQKKD
-70 NPEEKFYK
+70 PEEKFYN
-78 MLIEINKNFN
+78 MLIEINRNFN
-88 IDTDIIFFDEVQE
+88 VETDIIFFDEVQE

-108 LKFFCESEKPYKII
+108 LKFFCESDKPYKII

-168 EIKRCYEKN
+168 EIKHCYEKN
-177 EPIIIHNKLLDL
+177 KPIVIHDKLLDL
-189 YRAYLYIGGMP
+189 YRTYLYIGGMP
-200 ESIKSYIKG
+200 ESIKNYINAK
-209 EENIFNYKEKIKKD
+209 ENIFDYKDKIKKD
-223 IIEAYISDMSKYI
+223 IIDAYISDMSKYI
-236 ENVFEGAKIE
+236 ENVFESAKIE

-259 SKKFQYTKISKNARS
+259 SKKFQYAKVNKNARR

-285 ASNMIMKCTNLTA
+285 ASNMIIKCNNLTA
-298 VEIPPKAFENPD
+298 IEIPPKAFENQD
-310 YFKLFIND
+310 FFKLFIND
-318 VGLLSALLE
+318 VGLLSTLLE
-327 IKFNDILLDKPYI
+327 IKFNDILLNKPYI
-340 YKGEIAE
+340 FKGEIAE
-347 NYVAQ
+347 NYVAEQ
-352 QFVSNNITL
+352 LNSNNITL
-361 QYYKIDKNNNENMEI
+361 QYYKVDQKNSENMEI

-388 IEVKADDNTKSNS
+388 IEVKADDNIKSNS
-401 LKKYINRYNPKYAIR
+401 LNKYINKYNPSYAIR
-416 ISTKNFGFANGIKS
+416 ISSKNFGFHNNIKS
-430 IPLYA
+430 VPLYA
-435 TFCIE
+435 AFLIK

>member
-1 MQRKMQRKIYNE
+1 MQRKIYKE
-13 ILKWKNNDITKP
+13 ILNWKNNNITKP
-25 LMVIGSRQIG
+25 LMIIGSRQIG

-55 LQKNPNVIKIFEQKE
+55 LQKFPNVVEIFEEKK

-88 IDTDIIFFDEVQE
+88 VETDVIFFDEVQE

-133 RFHSSFPVGKVEMLN
+133 RFHSSFPVGKVEMLS

-153 FEEFLMALDKKMWID
+153 FEEFLMALDKEMWIN
-168 EIKRCYEKN
+168 EIKRCYKEN
-177 EPIIIHNKLLDL
+177 EPIVIHDKLLDL
-189 YRAYLYIGGMP
+189 YRTYLYVGGMP
-200 ESIKSYIKG
+200 ESINSYING
-209 EENIFNYKEKIKKD
+209 QENIFNYKEKIKKN
-223 IIEAYISDMSKYI
+223 IIDAYLSDMSKYI

-259 SKKFQYTKISKNARS
+259 SKKFQYAKINKNARS

-298 VEIPPKAFENPD
+298 IEIPPKAFENPD

-318 VGLLSALLE
+318 VGLLSTLLE

-352 QFVSNNITL
+352 QFASNNITL
-361 QYYKIDKNNNENMEI
+361 QYYKIDQKNNENMEI
-376 DFILYNDDGIIP
+376 DFILYNDDGLIP
-388 IEVKADDNTKSNS
+388 VEVKSDDNTRSTS
-401 LKKYINRYNPKYAIR
+401 LKKYINRYNPNYAVR
-416 ISTKNFGFANGIKS
+416 ISSKNFGFESGIKS
-430 IPLYA
+430 VPLYA
-435 TFCIE
+435 AFLVK

>member
-1 MQRKMQRKIYNE
+1 MQRKIYQE
-13 ILKWKNNDITKP
+13 ILNWKNSNIKKP
-25 LMVIGSRQIG
+25 LMIIGSRQIG

-45 NEFKN
+45 SEFEN
-50 YIEVN
+50 YIEIN
-55 LQKNPNVIKIFEQKE
+55 LQKSPKIVEIFEQKKD
-70 NPEEKFYK
+70 PEEKFFK
-78 MLIEINKNFN
+78 MLLEINKNFN
-88 IDTDIIFFDEVQE
+88 VEKDVIFIDEVQE

-153 FEEFLMALDKKMWID
+153 FEEFLMALDKEMWIK
-168 EIKRCYEKN
+168 EIKRCYKEN
-177 EPIIIHNKLLDL
+177 EPIVIHDKLLDL
-189 YRAYLYIGGMP
+189 YRTYLYIGGMP
-200 ESIKSYIKG
+200 ESINNYINEK
-209 EENIFNYKEKIKKD
+209 ENIFNYKDKIKKD
-223 IIEAYISDMSKYI
+223 IIDAYISDMSKYI

-259 SKKFQYTKISKNARS
+259 SKKFQYAKVNKNARR

-285 ASNMIMKCTNLTA
+285 ASNMIIKCTNLNA
-298 VEIPPKAFENPD
+298 IEIPPKAFENSD

-318 VGLLSALLE
+318 VGLLSTLLE

-340 YKGEIAE
+340 FKGEIAE

-352 QFVSNNITL
+352 QFTSNNITL
-361 QYYKIDKNNNENMEI
+361 QYYKVEQKNNENMEI

-388 IEVKADDNTKSNS
+388 IEVKADNNTKSNS
-401 LKKYINRYNPKYAIR
+401 LNKYINKFKPSYAIR
-416 ISTKNFGFANGIKS
+416 ISSKNFGFENNIKS
-430 IPLYA
+430 VPLYA
-435 TFCIE
+435 TFLIK